1 MTEDVP
7 YLRRQQRIMKASVAE
22 RRAGASVWVGER
34 EGEGGARVQENC
46 GLGGSGAAAAAPEQ
60 SRCFDSG
67 VRGCL
72 DGNA

>member
-7 YLRRQQRIMKASVAE
+7 YLRRQQRIMQASVAE
-22 RRAGASVWVGER
+22 KRVGAGGWGGER
-34 EGEGGARVQENC
+34 EGAGVGGVQENC
-46 GLGGSGAAAAAPEQ
+46 GLGMSGAAAAAAEQ